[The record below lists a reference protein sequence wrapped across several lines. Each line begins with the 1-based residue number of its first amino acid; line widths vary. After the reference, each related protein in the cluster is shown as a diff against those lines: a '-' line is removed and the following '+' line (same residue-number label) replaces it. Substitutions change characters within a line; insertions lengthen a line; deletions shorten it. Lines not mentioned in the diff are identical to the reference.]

1 MKTITV
7 AVLFLATLVSGFV
20 RAAEAKADKPQIEVC
35 FVLDTT
41 GSMTGLIEGAKAKIW
56 SIANQI
62 IKADPTPEIRI
73 GLIGYRDRED
83 QYITRIFDLTDD
95 LDAIFTELQKFK
107 ADGGGDKPESV
118 NQALAE
124 GIGKI
129 SWSKDQDILKIM
141 FLVGDAPPHM
151 DYENDTRYMET
162 CEQAAKAEII
172 INTVQCGRDSETEET
187 WKEIAR
193 LAEGKYVAIEQSG
206 GMAAVS
212 TPMDEKIA
220 ELSRELGG
228 TAIAYG
234 TPAARA
240 EVRHKVLAAES
251 APTEAV
257 ADRAFF
263 MARSSGA
270 GVVSGEG
277 ELIDAL
283 SSGRV
288 KIEDL
293 DEEELPEEMKKMNE
307 EEKKAYV
314 EGVKVKREKLAEELK
329 KLTDQRDEYI
339 ALERKR
345 TAETMPKDSFDQ
357 QVAEM
362 IRNQAA
368 RKGFKFE

>member
-1 MKTITV
+1 
-7 AVLFLATLVSGFV
+7 
-20 RAAEAKADKPQIEVC
+20 
-35 FVLDTT
+35 
-41 GSMTGLIEGAKAKIW
+41 
-56 SIANQI
+56 
-62 IKADPTPEIRI
+62 
-73 GLIGYRDRED
+73 
-83 QYITRIFDLTDD
+83 
-95 LDAIFTELQKFK
+95 
-107 ADGGGDKPESV
+107 
-118 NQALAE
+118 
-124 GIGKI
+124 
-129 SWSKDQDILKIM
+129 
-141 FLVGDAPPHM
+141 
-151 DYENDTRYMET
+151 
-162 CEQAAKAEII
+162 
-172 INTVQCGRDSETEET
+172 
-187 WKEIAR
+187 
-193 LAEGKYVAIEQSG
+193 
-206 GMAAVS
+206 
-212 TPMDEKIA
+212 
-220 ELSRELGG
+220 LGG